1 MTSKGR
7 AVLHHE
13 MLPKFASFFKHGD
26 QIVEVGKHVYW
37 DYKSYFFNPIRMCE
51 FVSVDIKADL
61 VDQDT
66 NEPLH
71 YWVDDI
77 THSKFTDR
85 SIDGVLFIG
94 MHDNIGD
101 PQAAYDEIYR
111 ILKPGGRVLIAFP
124 GSGAA
129 CGGRLVEGMFDWSQ
143 YLDGFIIDTVEY
155 VYDPEDHNRYGEG
168 KNTSIQVIARKP
180 L

>member
-1 MTSKGR
+1 MYSKGR
-7 AVLHHE
+7 TVLHNE

-26 QIVEVGKHVYW
+26 TVVEVGKHVYW
-37 DYKSYFFNPIRMCE
+37 DYSSYFQNPVRMCE
-51 FVSVDIKADL
+51 FISIDL
-61 VDQDT
+61 QGGLKDQDT
-66 NEPLH
+66 GEPLQ

-77 THSKFTDR
+77 THSKFTDQ

-101 PQAAYDEIYR
+101 PLLAYKEIYR

-129 CGGRLVEGMFDWSQ
+129 CGGRLVNQFDWTE
-143 YLDGFIIDTVEY
+143 YLTGFIIDSVEF
-155 VYDPEDHNRYGEG
+155 VYDPENQDRYGEG